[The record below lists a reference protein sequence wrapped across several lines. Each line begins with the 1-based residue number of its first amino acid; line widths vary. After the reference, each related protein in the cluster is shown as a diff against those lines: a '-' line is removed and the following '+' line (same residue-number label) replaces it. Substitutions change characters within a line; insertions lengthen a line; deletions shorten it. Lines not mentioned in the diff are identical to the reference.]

1 MSCVRYQRQNTKVNI
16 YLFQRLLI
24 FPANFLLNHL
34 FLLLEFWLKLDVSFL
49 LLPFGASGSFLGKI
63 VLLLLLPT
71 TVSLSVGFWRADKSM
86 WGEGKEGRDGE
97 GDGGGEWIP
106 GRGVLVGRGR
116 SLKDLK
122 LSVGELGRL
131 SSASWGSFLTTKPGS
146 RHLDKNLQNVIAM
159 HWIRMNHHWM
169 Q

>member
-1 MSCVRYQRQNTKVNI
+1 M
-16 YLFQRLLI
+16 
-24 FPANFLLNHL
+24 
-34 FLLLEFWLKLDVSFL
+34 SFL
-49 LLPFGASGSFLGKI
+49 LLSFEASGSFLQET

-71 TVSLSVGFWRADKSM
+71 TVSLSVGFRRANKSM
-86 WGEGKEGRDGE
+86 WGGGKEGRDGE

-131 SSASWGSFLTTKPGS
+131 ASAS
-146 RHLDKNLQNVIAM
+146 
-159 HWIRMNHHWM
+159 
-169 Q
+169 